1 MTTLKFRRI
10 SGLKAFKLSSKYSG
24 GKQRIIFY
32 MIKSLTYVYIR
43 LRVIS
48 LKLKI
53 KIFDLPERILE
64 ILCYTEFL
72 KKKSTEGLL
81 HVTMCS
87 IT

>member
-10 SGLKAFKLSSKYSG
+10 SGLKAFKLSSKHSG

-43 LRVIS
+43 MRVIS

-53 KIFDLPERILE
+53 KIFDLP
-64 ILCYTEFL
+64 
-72 KKKSTEGLL
+72 
-81 HVTMCS
+81 
-87 IT
+87 